1 MFNLPIFVGLD
12 YHQKIVQVCVMDQN
26 RNILLNQAIENAPEA
41 VLRVVA
47 PYGSNVHAAIEAC
60 AGAADF
66 AEQLTDCSN
75 WSVELAHT
83 GYVAR
88 MKQTPDK
95 SDWTDAKLLADLTR
109 AGYIPRVWLAPKYI
123 RDLRDLIRH
132 RHGLVEQRKQA
143 KLRLRALL
151 RNHRIVC
158 PFLPWTVKGKA
169 WLLDQTNI
177 NSPTTSFLIKDHYD
191 TIDYFNKKII
201 AVNEKMFATVADDS
215 VVKQLLQQPG
225 IGMITAI
232 TMRALIGRFDRF
244 RTGKQLA
251 NFCAVT
257 PRNNSSAGKTTTA
270 GLIKAGDS
278 LLRQVLIES
287 AHRLVRYDPHWRD
300 MAKRLRENGKKACVI
315 VAAVANRWVR
325 KLFHQMTSFA
335 SNDGATVGFL
345 RHEQESM
352 QCEATYT
359 SDAASF
365 GDTVSEACFLGSA
378 IP

>member
-1 MFNLPIFVGLD
+1 MLNLPIFVGLD
-12 YHQKIVQVCVMDQN
+12 YHQKIVQVCVMDQK
-26 RNILLNQAIENAPEA
+26 RNILLNQAVENDAEA

-60 AGAADF
+60 TGAADF
-66 AEQLTDCSN
+66 AEQLNTRSN

-109 AGYIPRVWLAPKYI
+109 AGYLPRVWLAPKNI

-132 RHGLVEQRKQA
+132 RYGLVEQRKQV

-158 PFLPWTVKGKA
+158 PFSPWTIKGRK
-169 WLLDQTNI
+169 WLLDKTNI
-177 NSPTTSFLIKDHYD
+177 NAPITSFLIKDHYD
-191 TIDYFNKKII
+191 TIDFFDKKIS
-201 AVNEKMFATVADDS
+201 AVNEEMFAFVADDP
-215 VVKQLLQQPG
+215 VVKQLLQQAG

-257 PRNNSSAGKTTTA
+257 PRNNSSGGKTTTG
-270 GLIKAGDS
+270 GLIKAGDT
-278 LLRQVLIES
+278 LLRQVLIEA
-287 AHRLVRYDPHWRD
+287 AHRLIRYDPYWRG
-300 MAKRLRENGKKACVI
+300 MAKRLRENDKKACVI
-315 VAAVANRWVR
+315 VGAVANRWVR
-325 KLFHQMTSFA
+325 KLFHQMTNFP
-335 SNDGATVGFL
+335 SNDGITVGFL
-345 RHEQESM
+345 RHEQKSM
-352 QCEATYT
+352 SAEKP
-359 SDAASF
+359 SDDASL
-365 GDTVSEACFLGSA
+365 GNTAPEACFLGSA